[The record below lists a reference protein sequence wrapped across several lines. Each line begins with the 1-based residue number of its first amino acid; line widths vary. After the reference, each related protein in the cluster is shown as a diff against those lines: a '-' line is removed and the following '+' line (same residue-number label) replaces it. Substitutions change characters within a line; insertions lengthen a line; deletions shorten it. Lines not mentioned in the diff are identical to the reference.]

1 MQGGQRWKKNSLN
14 KEKRVG
20 RSTLPLAKQNVI
32 YFKTYENRILYK
44 SYAGRSETQK
54 KLKPLLPVSMYKRD
68 GSEPQRRYFMVRT
81 LRRFFLS
88 FSLRVP
94 KKEGRG
100 GEHIFALLSLPQHAL
115 NSTQKY
121 I

>member
-54 KLKPLLPVSMYKRD
+54 KLNPLLPVSMYKRD
-68 GSEPQRRYFMVRT
+68 GQSIAEIFFIVFFTDSKKGRKRRGAY
-81 LRRFFLS
+81 
-88 FSLRVP
+88 SLYYHYHNMP
-94 KKEGRG
+94 
-100 GEHIFALLSLPQHAL
+100 
-115 NSTQKY
+115 
-121 I
+121 